1 MMWEHW
7 LVQESLEMAVVL
19 LAKSSLTDTDR
30 TRWGQGRMEV
40 KIVDEGQ
47 RRHSRQN
54 FLSTIVQIGIILP
67 DPDQTKKKKWS
78 SKRKSNHLLYFY
90 VRVFK
95 KMHFSLFF
103 KCFFQRYEEDLFY
116 IF

>member
-19 LAKSSLTDTDR
+19 LAKSNLTDTDR

-54 FLSTIVQIGIILP
+54 FLSTIVQIRIILP
-67 DPDQTKKKKWS
+67 DPDPTKRIGCQKE
-78 SKRKSNHLLYFY
+78 NL
-90 VRVFK
+90 
-95 KMHFSLFF
+95 
-103 KCFFQRYEEDLFY
+103 D
-116 IF
+116 INII

>member
-19 LAKSSLTDTDR
+19 LAKSNLTDTDR

-40 KIVDEGQ
+40 ESVDEGQ

-54 FLSTIVQIGIILP
+54 FLSTIVQIRIILP
-67 DPDQTKKKKWS
+67 DK
-78 SKRKSNHLLYFY
+78 KRKINGCQKENQTICFIFMLGFLKRCISVYFLN
-90 VRVFK
+90 VTKRI
-95 KMHFSLFF
+95 
-103 KCFFQRYEEDLFY
+103 CFTS
-116 IF
+116 IS

>member
-19 LAKSSLTDTDR
+19 LAKSNLTDTDR

-40 KIVDEGQ
+40 EIVAKGQ

-54 FLSTIVQIGIILP
+54 FLSTIVQIRII
-67 DPDQTKKKKWS
+67 S
-78 SKRKSNHLLYFY
+78 SALNLKQYHGSGLVCTERT
-90 VRVFK
+90 VFK
-95 KMHFSLFF
+95 KVMKAIKHRNIGTWF
-103 KCFFQRYEEDLFY
+103 
-116 IF
+116 